1 MHNNDDDIPLD
12 GDGLDGLDGFRL
24 TVQLD
29 LAAEKASSTTT
40 KNPRAED
47 SPASLSNTAYWL
59 ESLNAPVN
67 KRIKTRF
74 TPGTTFFALQQV
86 ADEEQKLLQAERDEI
101 TQSKEKRDTH

>member
-12 GDGLDGLDGFRL
+12 GDGLDGFRL

-86 ADEEQKLLQAERDEI
+86 ADEEEKLLQAERINMRMDKDKHE
-101 TQSKEKRDTH
+101 TH

>member
-12 GDGLDGLDGFRL
+12 GDGLDGFRL

-74 TPGTTFFALQQV
+74 TPGTTFFVLQQV
-86 ADEEQKLLQAERDEI
+86 ADEEEKLLQAERINMRMDKDKHE
-101 TQSKEKRDTH
+101 TH

>member
-12 GDGLDGLDGFRL
+12 GDGLDGFRL

-86 ADEEQKLLQAERDEI
+86 ADEEEKLLQAERINMGMDKDKHE
-101 TQSKEKRDTH
+101 TH